1 MTRLKKKKSICHG
14 SVLSSGQSNTVIL
27 YEERRGRDKN
37 RKKKNHLGD
46 SGHYHLLKWKIMS
59 QFSYKTALCSV
70 VSNSLW
76 PYGL

>member
-37 RKKKNHLGD
+37 RKKKKSFRRL
-46 SGHYHLLKWKIMS
+46 W
-59 QFSYKTALCSV
+59 ALPSAEV
-70 VSNSLW
+70 KNYVTVLI
-76 PYGL
+76 